1 MEREGE
7 KGLNTVRRVERG
19 ENPLRPRL
27 HLLQDRQRNEE
38 SNATRIKEFHV
49 LEYSSSAGTPG
60 QSSSSSNSAHSAR
73 SA

>member
-7 KGLNTVRRVERG
+7 KGLNTARRVERG
-19 ENPLRPRL
+19 ENLLRPRL
-27 HLLQDRQRNEE
+27 HLLQDRQRNE
-38 SNATRIKEFHV
+38 SNATRIKKFHV
-49 LEYSSSAGTPG
+49 PEYSSSAGTPG